1 MVKRGLLLTL
11 TGLQRYYE
19 YLASRKNAVPIK
31 QQREDTARSN
41 CGNDD
46 EGTPLL
52 NRSETESSGKKKK
65 KKGKGFLRLIEAY
78 SRHVEGLQM
87 IQ

>member
-1 MVKRGLLLTL
+1 MDRKLLLTL
-11 TGLQRYYE
+11 AGLQRYYE
-19 YLASRKNAVPIK
+19 YLASRKNAVPTK
-31 QQREDTARSN
+31 LPREDTARFDRSR
-41 CGNDD
+41 DD
-46 EGTPLL
+46 EETPLL
-52 NRSETESSGKKKK
+52 DRSETESSGKKKK

>member
-1 MVKRGLLLTL
+1 MI

-19 YLASRKNAVPIK
+19 YLASRKNVVPTK
-31 QQREDTARSN
+31 QQREDMARSN
-41 CGNDD
+41 RGNDD
-46 EGTPLL
+46 EETPLL
-52 NRSETESSGKKKK
+52 GRSETESLGKKKK
-65 KKGKGFLRLIEAY
+65 KKGRGFLRLIEAY